1 MKDQSITLASIK
13 NQFIGKTAYHQ
24 WQRATSWQLSG
35 IEEGTRLSRTPR
47 SELLGATGWFRY
59 GKRLTMFILI
69 WVVCLCVTAVHCL
82 PPDKVSALHIIKT
95 RSIDLNNAH
104 GLAME
109 SRLSKVIEPTGYR
122 LELEPYLEDGL
133 FKGHVS
139 INVTWLRDAD
149 EISIHSAHDIE
160 ISSTEVKAHIPPDSK
175 ELQKIALKEIIT
187 DPKKPIVTIRLEKTV
202 PKNSKGHLDFSF
214 NGNMETASTEAFF
227 KSTYTTEQEV
237 ERMVAATQ
245 LRPNNARR
253 MFPCFDEPGYKTPF
267 ELSVVR
273 PRSMIALSNVP
284 VARTEDITGEPNAV
298 WDHFERT
305 PPMSTFT
312 LGLVIA
318 DLKQLGN
325 STFYKDD
332 NGNDIELRVW
342 GRPEFLQAL
351 EGVNEKVSRVFTEIA
366 SMWKVPLPL
375 RRLDIVALPNYQGVK
390 PADNW
395 GLIVFKESDLSSKG
409 YLQLAQELSY
419 QWLGAL
425 TTPVWWSDAHLNKA
439 LVGYLAAETA
449 FKINNGSE
457 MEGKWPM
464 TVLYSLYY
472 EFSKRYPHSRITGMK
487 QETACTKIELL
498 FRMFNYTLGGETF
511 KKGLRMF
518 IESRKFKTFTGDDIW
533 NAINTAAVEDGKI
546 PKDFSIKTIAKSW
559 IDKDRLPLI
568 TAERKYEGSTVLL
581 KQKVFL
587 RERPHDV
594 PDAGRMTWWIPI
606 TIAREDNLNFSD
618 ATPVDWMRGRKELAL
633 NEMPEKDQFIILN
646 PEEIAPFQVN
656 YDQQNWNLLSQ
667 YLQSKNRLLIPELTR
682 AKLLHDAWNLAYAG
696 ELSFATAFNM
706 TLFLKDERNHIVWD
720 PVFTMID
727 HIGRHIC
734 QCLEGKFQAY
744 VRTLLSPLYEELI
757 KNEREDEENWRKNLR
772 SLTKTFLC
780 QAGYKPCIREAQEQ
794 YNKWM
799 VANNPDEGNPISN
812 QYICPVFKWGDKKE
826 WEFGLQRV
834 INFPPSRKQSERTY
848 LLKTLAG
855 CPFDEYKINRLLTVS
870 ILEGNGNFTE
880 TDLFLIFSML
890 TGSSQGYTTL
900 FQFLNNNWVALKDK
914 FSSKTNLWDNLV
926 TSATS
931 QFTTEE
937 GLELVSNLYVAH
949 QGEFGSAE
957 HIIEKSM
964 RNIREEAKWSAE
976 NIPVID
982 EWLTSY
988 LAKSN
993 VKDDKFLN

>member
-1 MKDQSITLASIK
+1 MFS
-13 NQFIGKTAYHQ
+13 
-24 WQRATSWQLSG
+24 LSC
-35 IEEGTRLSRTPR
+35 
-47 SELLGATGWFRY
+47 F
-59 GKRLTMFILI
+59 
-69 WVVCLCVTAVHCL
+69 VCLCFSVVHCL
-82 PPDKVSALHIIKT
+82 PPDKVSAFHIIKT

-109 SRLSKVIEPTGYR
+109 SRLQKVVEPTGYR

-139 INVTWLRDAD
+139 INITWLQDAD
-149 EISIHSAHDIE
+149 EITIHSAHDIE
-160 ISSTEVKAHIPPDSK
+160 ITSTEVRAHIPADSK
-175 ELQKIALKEIIT
+175 EVQKIAVKDLSA
-187 DPKKPIVTIRLEKTV
+187 DPKKPIVTIQLEKVV
-202 PKNSKGHLDFSF
+202 PKSSKGRLDFSF
-214 NGNMETASTEAFF
+214 NGNLETASTEAFF
-227 KSTYTTEQEV
+227 KSTYITEQEV

-273 PRSMIALSNVP
+273 PRNMIALSNVP

-298 WDHFERT
+298 WDHFEKT

-325 STFYKDD
+325 STFYKDS

-342 GRPEFLQAL
+342 GRPEFLPAL

-366 SMWKVPLPL
+366 AMWRVALPL

-395 GLIVFKESDLSSKG
+395 GLIVFKESDLSNKG

-425 TTPVWWSDAHLNKA
+425 TTPAWWSDAHLNKA
-439 LVGYLAAETA
+439 LVGYLAAEIA

-498 FRMFNYTLGGETF
+498 FRMFNYTLGGDTF
-511 KKGLRMF
+511 KKALRVF
-518 IESRKFKTFTGDDIW
+518 IETRKFKTFTGNDIW
-533 NAINTAAVEDGKI
+533 NALTTAAIEDGKI
-546 PKDFSIKTIAKSW
+546 PKDFDIKTIAKSW
-559 IDKDRLPLI
+559 IDKDRLPLV
-568 TAERKYEGSTVLL
+568 TAKRNYDSNSVLL
-581 KQKVFL
+581 TQKVFL

-594 PDAGRMTWWIPI
+594 PDAGRMSWWTPI
-606 TIAREDNLNFSD
+606 IIAREDKLNFTNV
-618 ATPVDWMRGRKELAL
+618 TPLAWMRDRKELTL
-633 NEMPEKDQFIILN
+633 NNMPNKDHFIILN
-646 PEEIAPFQVN
+646 PEEIGPFQVN
-656 YDQQNWNLLSQ
+656 YDKENWNLLSQ
-667 YLQSKNRLLIPELTR
+667 YLQGENRKLIPALTR

-696 ELSFATAFNM
+696 ELSFATALNM
-706 TLFLKDERNHIVWD
+706 TLFLKDEKNHIVWD

-727 HIGRHIC
+727 HIGRHVC
-734 QCLEGKFQAY
+734 QCLQENFQAY
-744 VRTLLSPLYEELI
+744 VRTLLSPLYEEL
-757 KNEREDEENWRKNLR
+757 KVEREDEENWRKNLR

-780 QAGYKPCIREAQEQ
+780 QAGYKECVKEAQAE
-794 YNKWM
+794 YSKWM
-799 VANNPDEGNPISN
+799 LSPNPDEGNPISN
-812 QYICPVFKWGDKKE
+812 QYICPVFAWGSRKE
-826 WEFGLQRV
+826 WQFGLQRV

-855 CPFDEYKINRLLTVS
+855 CPNTNDKIFRLLEVAV
-870 ILEGNGNFTE
+870 LEGNGNFTE

-890 TGSSQGYTTL
+890 TGSPVGYTSL
-900 FQFLNNNWVALKDK
+900 FTFLCSNWAVLKEK
-914 FSSKTNLWDNLV
+914 FSSKTNLWDNLI

-931 QFTTEE
+931 QFTTQE
-937 GLELVSNLYVAH
+937 GLDLVSNLYVAH

-964 RNIREEAKWSAE
+964 RNIREEAKWSDE
-976 NIPVID
+976 NVPVIED
-982 EWLTSY
+982 WLVSYLTSTNY
-988 LAKSN
+988 ESN
-993 VKDDKFLN
+993 KHLHVQ

>member
-1 MKDQSITLASIK
+1 MFS
-13 NQFIGKTAYHQ
+13 QFVLMCVY
-24 WQRATSWQLSG
+24 
-35 IEEGTRLSRTPR
+35 
-47 SELLGATGWFRY
+47 
-59 GKRLTMFILI
+59 LTHT
-69 WVVCLCVTAVHCL
+69 CVSAHSL
-82 PPDKVSALHIIKT
+82 PPDKVVPFHIIKT
-95 RSIDLNNAH
+95 RSIDLNNAY

-109 SRLSKVIEPTGYR
+109 SRLDKVVEPTGYR
-122 LELEPYLEDGL
+122 LELEPYLEDGV
-133 FKGHVS
+133 FKGHVR
-139 INVTWLRDAD
+139 INVTWLQESD
-149 EISIHSAHDIE
+149 EITVHSAHEIE
-160 ISSTEVKAHIPPDSK
+160 ITNSEVKAHIPADSK
-175 ELQKIALKEIIT
+175 DLQKIGVKRMSP
-187 DPKKPIVTIRLEKTV
+187 DPKKPIVMLRLEKPV
-202 PKNSKGHLDFSF
+202 PAGSTGRLEFSF
-214 NGNMETASTEAFF
+214 NGNLETGTTEAFF
-227 KSTYTTEQEV
+227 KTTYTTEQEV

-273 PRSMIALSNVP
+273 PRTMVALSNTP
-284 VARTEDITGEPNAV
+284 VARSEDITGEPNAV

-325 STFYKDD
+325 STIYKDD
-332 NGNDIELRVW
+332 TGNEIELRVW

-351 EGVNEKVSRVFTEIA
+351 EGVNEKLSRVFEEIA
-366 SMWKVPLPL
+366 TFWQVPLPL

-395 GLIVFKESDLSSKG
+395 GLIVFKESDLSSRG

-419 QWLGAL
+419 QWLGAF
-425 TTPVWWSDAHLNKA
+425 TTPAWWSDAHVNKA
-439 LVGYLAAETA
+439 LVGYLAAEIA

-498 FRMFNYTLGGETF
+498 FRMFNYTLGGDTF
-511 KKGLRMF
+511 KRGLRKF
-518 IESRKFKTFTGDDIW
+518 IEDKRFKTFTGEDIW
-533 NAINTAAVEDGKI
+533 CSLSSAAVNDSKI
-546 PKDFSIKTIAKSW
+546 PKEVSVKTIATSW

-568 TAERKYEGSTVLL
+568 SVKRNHDSNTAVLT
-581 KQKVFL
+581 QKVYL

-594 PDAGRMTWWIPI
+594 PDAARMLWWAPI
-606 TIAREDNLNFSD
+606 VIARSD
-618 ATPVDWMRGRKELAL
+618 KLDFNDVAPIAWMKDRELKIP
-633 NEMPEKDQFIILN
+633 NMPGKDSFIIVN
-646 PEEIAPFQVN
+646 PEEIAPFPVN
-656 YDQQNWNLLSQ
+656 YEEENWNLLSA
-667 YLQSKNRLLIPELTR
+667 YLQSDKRVLIPELTR

-706 TLFLKDERNHIVWD
+706 TLFLRQERHHLVWD

-734 QCLEGKFQAY
+734 QCIHEKFQAY
-744 VRTLLSPLYEELI
+744 VRILLSPLYEELI
-757 KNEREDEENWRKNLR
+757 KDVREDEENWRKNLR
-772 SLTKTFLC
+772 GLTKTFLC
-780 QAGYKPCIREAQEQ
+780 QAGYKPCIQEAQEQ
-794 YNKWM
+794 YSKWM
-799 VANNPDEGNPISN
+799 QAKNPDEGNPISN
-812 QYICPVFKWGDKKE
+812 QYICPVFKWGSQKE

-855 CPFDEYKINRLLTVS
+855 CPVDEYKINRLLNITV
-870 ILEGNGNFTE
+870 LEGNGNFTE
-880 TDLFLIFSML
+880 TDIFLIFSML
-890 TGSSQGYTTL
+890 TGGSQGYTTL
-900 FQFLNNNWVALKDK
+900 FNFLSNNWDVLKEK
-914 FSSKTNLWDNLV
+914 FASKTNLWDNLI

-931 QFTTEE
+931 QFTTQA
-937 GLELVSNLYVAH
+937 GLDLVSNLYVAH

-976 NIPVID
+976 NLPVI
-982 EWLTSY
+982 EKWLDGY
-988 LAKSN
+988 LAGSD
-993 VKDDKFLN
+993 VKDDQFIKN